1 MIHLQL
7 KVINDRKIENAF
19 TQFYETKGM
28 SKWLMHFNPSL
39 GIIFEYLEGGK
50 MNNDNF
56 FVYSLTQQ
64 GLTAMQTLSNRQEM
78 KGYLRRYLLFLVS
91 KEIAM

>member
-19 TQFYETKGM
+19 TQFYETKGK

-39 GIIFEYLEGGK
+39 GIRNHLNIL
-50 MNNDNF
+50 
-56 FVYSLTQQ
+56 
-64 GLTAMQTLSNRQEM
+64 
-78 KGYLRRYLLFLVS
+78 
-91 KEIAM
+91 KEEK